1 MASWF
6 TRIKLCP
13 VQKLRL
19 QCVQVTDVVPRGLR
33 LWQPR
38 QSQRDKKKGDNKTE
52 QKKHTHTIAQIT
64 TTKRDLELTTE
75 TKTKSGQTTAID
87 STVQKAPPLPETKRK
102 ETVFLYLINVAA
114 FV

>member
-52 QKKHTHTIAQIT
+52 QKKHTHTQSH
-64 TTKRDLELTTE
+64 R
-75 TKTKSGQTTAID
+75 
-87 STVQKAPPLPETKRK
+87 
-102 ETVFLYLINVAA
+102 
-114 FV
+114 